1 LKSAKAEAKVSI
13 DFPTESDAVAMVRAL
28 IPEITAPRTTRA
40 SVRVTRQRKVTNIAF
55 YARDLVALR
64 AMVNSFLRFAVTWRR
79 VSETLSV
86 GHRRARRA
94 R

>member
-1 LKSAKAEAKVSI
+1 MKGAKAEAKVSI
-13 DFPTESDAVAMVRAL
+13 DFPTESDADAMARAL

-40 SVRVTRQRKVTNIAF
+40 SVRVTRQGKVTNIAF

-79 VSETLSV
+79 VSETLNV